1 MSEIRKNKT
10 VEVWR
15 HHLQEEI
22 DAAYMYRVLAGQVG
36 DEKKKDIYLR
46 IANVED
52 KHINAWRDLL
62 IKENAAPQ
70 KMEPSSRA
78 KILVWTSQKFGSW
91 VLSKALMNEE
101 SEEVKSYLQL
111 HKTTTDDKTKSV
123 ALRLAK
129 DSAEHAGSLM
139 TIKGTSSEPWHRSES
154 GGMLRNVVYGFNDGL
169 TANFGLIAGVIG
181 ASVAPHIILISGIS
195 GMIADSL
202 SMGSSGYLAAVSEKE
217 VYDHEREMERQEIL
231 LMPELETEELALI
244 YESKG
249 MNKEEAETLASEKM
263 KNPEQ
268 ALEEK
273 VREELG
279 IGDQN
284 IKPFKEG
291 WITGTAT
298 AIGAIIPVMPFFFW
312 SGATAIWISFIISM
326 LAHFGVGAA
335 RSFFTGRGIFR
346 SGFDMFVV
354 GFGIAAAGYF
364 IGEFISKFF

>member
-1 MSEIRKNKT
+1 MSKEKT
-10 VEVWR
+10 ISVWR

-22 DAAYMYRVLAGQVG
+22 DAAHLYRVLATQID
-36 DEKKKDIYLR
+36 DEKKKEIYLK
-46 IANVED
+46 IAAVED
-52 KHINAWRDLL
+52 KHTQAWYDLL
-62 IKENAAPQ
+62 KKENV
-70 KMEPSSRA
+70 EPKELKPSAQA
-78 KILVWTSQKFGSW
+78 KILVWASKRFGSW
-91 VLSKALMNEE
+91 ILSQALMKEE
-101 SEEVKSYLQL
+101 ATEVKSYMDLYNTSGDE
-111 HKTTTDDKTKSV
+111 TTKNV

-139 TIKGTSSEPWHRSES
+139 SIKGTSDEPWHRSES
-154 GGMLRNVVYGFNDGL
+154 GGLLRNVVYGFNDGL

-217 VYDHEREMERQEIL
+217 VYDHEIEMERQEML

-249 MNKEEAETLASEKM
+249 MAPEGAKSLAEEVM

-273 VREELG
+273 VREELK
-279 IGDQN
+279 IGDMN
-284 IKPFKEG
+284 VNPFKEG

-298 AIGAIIPVMPFFFW
+298 AIGAIIPAAPFFFW
-312 SGATAIWISFIISM
+312 SGLTAIWISFIISM

-354 GFGIAAAGYF
+354 GFGIAAIGYV
-364 IGEFISKFF
+364 IGELISKFL

>member
-1 MSEIRKNKT
+1 MENKKST
-10 VEVWR
+10 SIWL

-22 DAAYMYRVLAGQVG
+22 DAAFLYRVLAGLIN
-36 DEKKKDIYLR
+36 DNNKKDIYLKL
-46 IANVED
+46 ANVED
-52 KHINAWRDLL
+52 KHTTAWKELL
-62 IKENAAPQ
+62 EKNNYHVKDPV
-70 KMEPSSRA
+70 PSLQA
-78 KILVWTSQKFGSW
+78 KLMAWSSKKFGHW
-91 VLSKALMNEE
+91 ILSRALMNEE
-101 SEEVKSYLQL
+101 AMEVKSYLGL
-111 HKTTTDDKTKSV
+111 YKTSSDEPTKNI

-129 DSAEHAGSLM
+129 DSAEHAGKLM
-139 TIKGTSSEPWHRSES
+139 TIKGTTEEPWHRSES
-154 GGMLRNVVYGFNDGL
+154 GGLLRNVVYGFNDGL

-217 VYDHEREMERQEIL
+217 VYDHERKMEREEIL

-249 MNKEEAETLASEKM
+249 MSSTDAAALAAEVM
-263 KNPEQ
+263 KDPEQ

-279 IGDQN
+279 IGSQDTN
-284 IKPFKEG
+284 PFKEG
-291 WITGTAT
+291 WITGLAT
-298 AIGAIIPVMPFFFW
+298 AIGAIIPVFPFFFFTGSIAMW
-312 SGATAIWISFIISM
+312 TSFIIAM

-346 SGFDMFVV
+346 SGFDMFIV
-354 GFGIAAAGYF
+354 GFGIAAIGYF
-364 IGEFISKFF
+364 IGEFISKMF